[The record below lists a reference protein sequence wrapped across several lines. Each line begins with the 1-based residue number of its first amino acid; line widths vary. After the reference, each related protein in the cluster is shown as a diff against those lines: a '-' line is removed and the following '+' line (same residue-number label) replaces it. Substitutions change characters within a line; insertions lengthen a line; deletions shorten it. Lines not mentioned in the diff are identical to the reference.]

1 MIHRKFLSMSFHDNR
16 FSFTRKTC
24 LAAAKTII
32 NEVKEVPEE
41 SPILWTMQA
50 FSVAAAV
57 SILCTEAKLL
67 LILFKIILSLDNF
80 NRRQSAREHAEHR
93 QLVTQAIEF
102 LSNTVSVSSSKH
114 EFLLW
119 NFILCSRKLCFGL
132 HTIACL

>member
-1 MIHRKFLSMSFHDNR
+1 MSHNHICAQNYCKLTLFILYINGNNKYPQMIHRKFLGMSFHDKR

-57 SILCTEAKLL
+57 
-67 LILFKIILSLDNF
+67 
-80 NRRQSAREHAEHR
+80 
-93 QLVTQAIEF
+93 
-102 LSNTVSVSSSKH
+102 
-114 EFLLW
+114 
-119 NFILCSRKLCFGL
+119 RKTPSDLETYDLTSYRSFC
-132 HTIACL
+132 A